1 MKKLSDWGI
10 IGLGIIGSNLAMN
23 FSKKGFKLS
32 VYNRSIKGLEENV
45 AKNFVKKNNNLKH
58 INPFDNISYFV
69 KSIEKPRKIL
79 ILIFTEHSLKK
90 NKKVGLQ
97 KYVLHVTKQED

>member
-32 VYNRSIKGLEENV
+32 VYNLSLI
-45 AKNFVKKNNNLKH
+45 H
-58 INPFDNISYFV
+58 I
-69 KSIEKPRKIL
+69 
-79 ILIFTEHSLKK
+79 
-90 NKKVGLQ
+90 
-97 KYVLHVTKQED
+97 